1 MSKWGI
7 DDILLTILVV
17 LVVICTFAQLAS
29 TGSPLSGSQVVTLEA
44 GPDGVW
50 VGQAYVLSLQLWS
63 DTQIN
68 IVYDTWRLDGVMA
81 YKQWDMSISREWL
94 PIRWLPMSATIG
106 TRWRPPLDTVKSY
119 GGTGPWVYGILQLG
133 F

>member
-1 MSKWGI
+1 VGRI
-7 DDILLTILVV
+7 YHVVTCLLI
-17 LVVICTFAQLAS
+17 VVIAICCWAQVAS
-29 TGSPLSGSQVVTLEA
+29 TGPPLTGSQVITLEA

-50 VGQAYVLSLQLWS
+50 LGHASVFALQLRS
-63 DTQIN
+63 DTHID
-68 IVYDTWRLDGVMA
+68 IVYDTWRLDGVTA
-81 YKQWDMSISREWL
+81 YRQWDLSISREWL